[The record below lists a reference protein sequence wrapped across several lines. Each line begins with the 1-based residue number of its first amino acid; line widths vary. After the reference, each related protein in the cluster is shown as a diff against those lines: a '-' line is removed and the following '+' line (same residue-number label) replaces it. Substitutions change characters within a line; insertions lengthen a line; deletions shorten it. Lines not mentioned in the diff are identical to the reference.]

1 MSLSILTTSVRTRG
15 RVRRAAFTLV
25 ELMVAMG
32 VAAIVLGS
40 VAAFSITGMRTV
52 EHIATQATITQN
64 IGETHGL
71 LSENIRSAVGMAVA
85 DSGNQLNLAFD
96 DNPAADSNGD
106 GIPYNDTNR
115 TARFNFLNGDG
126 NDSTT
131 TNNSFVFIR
140 DTSLINQV
148 KVLLPDGVR
157 KLPGLP
163 VFATVGTNGMLRIN
177 LGVLDNAGGK
187 QTGGKQTQTIEL
199 KTTMILRN

>member
-1 MSLSILTTSVRTRG
+1 MSLSILPTSVRTRG
-15 RVRRAAFTLV
+15 RVQQAAFTLV

-52 EHIATQATITQN
+52 EHIATQATMTQN

-71 LSENIRSAVGMAVA
+71 LSENIRSAVSMAVTQG
-85 DSGNQLNLAFD
+85 GNRLILRFD
-96 DNPAADSNGD
+96 ENPAVDSNGD

-115 TARFNFLNGDG
+115 TARFNFLDGDG
-126 NDSTT
+126 SDSTI

-140 DTSLINQV
+140 DTSQSNEV
-148 KVLLPDGVR
+148 KVLLSSGVR

-163 VFATVGTNGMLRIN
+163 IFATVGTNGMLRIN
-177 LGVLDNAGGK
+177 LGVVDNAGGK
-187 QTGGKQTQTIEL
+187 QNQTIEL